1 MAEGQRRRLFLILAH
16 THILLMYEY
25 YPIVGPFFK
34 TYMCL
39 RNKRRTKKV
48 GKKVK
53 RGQHFK
59 ENC

>member
-1 MAEGQRRRLFLILAH
+1 
-16 THILLMYEY
+16 MYEY
-25 YPIVGPFFK
+25 YAIVGPFFK